1 MKHVPK
7 IPTCLMPPPPPTQPP
22 YLLLKFLM
30 GLKKNPQT
38 NNMFNP
44 NQEIIIIII

>member
-1 MKHVPK
+1 LKHVPK
-7 IPTCLMPPPPPTQPP
+7 IPTCLMPPPPLTQPP

-38 NNMFNP
+38 NMFNP
-44 NQEIIIIII
+44 NQNIIIITI